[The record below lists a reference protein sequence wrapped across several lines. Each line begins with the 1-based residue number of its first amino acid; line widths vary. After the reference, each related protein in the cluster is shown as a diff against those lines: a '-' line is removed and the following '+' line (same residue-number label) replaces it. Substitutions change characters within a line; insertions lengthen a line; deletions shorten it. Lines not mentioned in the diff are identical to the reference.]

1 MLVKDLY
8 ISQERTEKLPSK
20 ISSPALRLQPSS
32 VPKIV
37 VSDSKGGVSVF
48 SFTDSSDLSR
58 DFESSPMNHE
68 FEAWIAA
75 FDCYNENIVFS
86 GGDDAVMKCWDTRCS
101 RVAFVNRQA
110 ARPMQTKG
118 QNPSN
123 TIMRK
128 RNLLLF
134 YKESH
139 DSSCL
144 PEGVMTLALQAFSRT

>member
-1 MLVKDLY
+1 M
-8 ISQERTEKLPSK
+8 
-20 ISSPALRLQPSS
+20 
-32 VPKIV
+32 
-37 VSDSKGGVSVF
+37 F
-48 SFTDSSDLSR
+48 SFTDSSELSR

-118 QNPSN
+118 ERTEP
-123 TIMRK
+123 IE
-128 RNLLLF
+128 
-134 YKESH
+134 YHDEEKESAII
-139 DSSCL
+139 L
-144 PEGVMTLALQAFSRT
+144 QGVT